1 MCASCSPHRITIPRA
16 FIVRPPKIEVIDL
29 TGDSPP
35 PPYREEPEEE
45 GAEGE
50 VRICEE
56 CLGATPRVVGS
67 GSRPVEVP
75 RRAESRR
82 RRLSTQGGRS
92 LPPTAPYHNF
102 HRQPPQLDENDYCPI
117 CHRALPYLSDPT
129 EAGREAHI
137 AACISAATSP
147 PPPSAT
153 LNSAA
158 TGRSRSYTNGGR
170 MVVWNAGEKD
180 TKDPSTGEVVECV
193 ICFEEFVVGT
203 EIARLECLC
212 RYHKKCIR
220 TWFDRKGNGECPT
233 HAIHE

>member
-82 RRLSTQGGRS
+82 RRLSVRFPAPFPHGGMTRGGLTDSCRPRAAALFRRPPRTITSTVNPRS
-92 LPPTAPYHNF
+92 
-102 HRQPPQLDENDYCPI
+102 
-117 CHRALPYLSDPT
+117 
-129 EAGREAHI
+129 
-137 AACISAATSP
+137 
-147 PPPSAT
+147 
-153 LNSAA
+153 
-158 TGRSRSYTNGGR
+158 
-170 MVVWNAGEKD
+170 
-180 TKDPSTGEVVECV
+180 
-193 ICFEEFVVGT
+193 
-203 EIARLECLC
+203 
-212 RYHKKCIR
+212 
-220 TWFDRKGNGECPT
+220 
-233 HAIHE
+233 